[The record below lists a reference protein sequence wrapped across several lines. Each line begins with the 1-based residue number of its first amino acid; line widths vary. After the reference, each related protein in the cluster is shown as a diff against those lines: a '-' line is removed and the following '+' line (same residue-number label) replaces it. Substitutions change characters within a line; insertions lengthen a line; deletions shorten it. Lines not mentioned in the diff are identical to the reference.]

1 MGVKSGLSKEGT
13 GILWCHFSKDNQAFE
28 DIVRRAV
35 NMEDEEK
42 ERYLDQLYHDC
53 GINKSDIEIY
63 TQKVIDTE
71 RGDEDEV
78 KAIH

>member
-1 MGVKSGLSKEGT
+1 
-13 GILWCHFSKDNQAFE
+13 
-28 DIVRRAV
+28 
-35 NMEDEEK
+35 MEDEEK

-53 GINKSDIEIY
+53 GISKSDIEIY